1 MARVITEEGWVVVR
15 RTKKVGDGPDTNI
28 AIGKRSELIAASY
41 FISKGCHVYYQV
53 MEQGPVDLVV
63 LDKSGE
69 WHYFDV
75 KTVSRRKDESII
87 SRTLTDLQRQIG
99 VQLVYVDLKTGEV
112 HKYPHQFSRVTPPQF
127 SERNAGNRRFNG
139 EIPAKLDEVIK
150 NS

>member
-1 MARVITEEGWVVVR
+1 
-15 RTKKVGDGPDTNI
+15 
-28 AIGKRSELIAASY
+28 
-41 FISKGCHVYYQV
+41 

-99 VQLVYVDLKTGEV
+99 VQLVYVDLETGEV
-112 HKYPHQFSRVTPPQF
+112 HKYHITSRVTPLNF
-127 SERNAGNRRFNG
+127 LNETLGTAGLMGKYSKR
-139 EIPAKLDEVIK
+139 
-150 NS
+150 

>member
-1 MARVITEEGWVVVR
+1 MSSYRAKHSVTYVDFVSKGTVDEHIVKSLRAKIDLSAKTLGEEARQWLELSPKGWVMANR
-15 RTKKVGDGPDTNI
+15 RKKVGDGPDTNI

-69 WHYFDV
+69 WHYFDI

-87 SRTLTDLQRQIG
+87 SRTLTMIFRDR
-99 VQLVYVDLKTGEV
+99 
-112 HKYPHQFSRVTPPQF
+112 
-127 SERNAGNRRFNG
+127 
-139 EIPAKLDEVIK
+139 
-150 NS
+150 